1 MKMENYKKRALKALM
16 NMHQQEKIM
25 KITGLKEKDC
35 QVK

>member
-1 MKMENYKKRALKALM
+1 MKMDNYKKRALKAII

-25 KITGLKEKDC
+25 KITELKEKES